1 MNRIP
6 IYISP
11 VKPNK
16 KTCQCYLWGVWLHQC
31 QSINYEDYRY
41 NHQSH
46 HHNKTQQSTNRI
58 HDSWKLLMSIALSLS
73 LLLNWY
79 HWREWPYI
87 YTVFHLYQFWLH
99 LIQVVHMTLQMDQE
113 VNPSMHYHKYLSYEM
128 NVRTSF
134 LEIVHSSFEI
144 DVKLFT
150 NIRLIIVYLI
160 WGWWF
165 YESRYW
171 RHQGIICRCINYLNW
186 S

>member
-1 MNRIP
+1 MARDNRGLVCGDVVQNLDILCVVLLCNGRQQRTLFDNLSPTNQHTYIVNRIP

-46 HHNKTQQSTNRI
+46 HHSKTQQSTNRI

-99 LIQVVHMTLQMDQE
+99 LIQVVHMTLQKDSLWQP
-113 VNPSMHYHKYLSYEM
+113 VTHKSAHLYCSYM
-128 NVRTSF
+128 
-134 LEIVHSSFEI
+134 
-144 DVKLFT
+144 
-150 NIRLIIVYLI
+150 
-160 WGWWF
+160 
-165 YESRYW
+165 
-171 RHQGIICRCINYLNW
+171 
-186 S
+186 